1 MASSH
6 ERAVRESGVTLLE
19 LLITI
24 SIVMV
29 LASVAMPLS
38 KMVGKRTHEL
48 ELRQELR
55 RVRTAI
61 DQFKTDWNRE
71 GENLIGPLCVKNKL
85 TCKEVSGLSGYPA
98 SMNVLLQVELTGEQ
112 ATISEKFIRRY
123 LRKVPIDPMTGKS
136 DWRFRCYSDPVDS
149 VSWCGQDVYDLSS
162 SSDAIALDGTKIK
175 EW

>member
-6 ERAVRESGVTLLE
+6 EGAVRESGVTLLE

-24 SIVMV
+24 SIVMI

-55 RVRTAI
+55 RVRAAI

-71 GENLIGPLCVKNKL
+71 GENLIGSLCLKNRL
-85 TCKEVSGLSGYPA
+85 TCKDVSGLSGYPK
-98 SMNVLLQVELTGEQ
+98 SVEVLLQVELTGEQ

-123 LRKVPIDPMTGKS
+123 LRKIPIDPITS
-136 DWRFRCYSDPVDS
+136 NADWRFRCYGDPVDS
-149 VSWCGQDVYDLSS
+149 ESWCGQDVYDLSS
-162 SSDAIALDGTKIK
+162 RSDAIALDGTKFR

>member
-1 MASSH
+1 M
-6 ERAVRESGVTLLE
+6 RESGVTLLE

-24 SIVMV
+24 SIVMI

-71 GENLIGPLCVKNKL
+71 GENFIGPLCIKNRL
-85 TCKEVSGLSGYPA
+85 TCSDVSGISGYPK
-98 SMNVLLQVELTGEQ
+98 SLNILLEVELTGGQ
-112 ATISEKFIRRY
+112 ATISDKFIRRY
-123 LRKVPIDPMTGKS
+123 LRKIPTDPITGKA

-149 VSWCGQDVYDLSS
+149 ESWCGQDVYDLSS
-162 SSDAIALDGTKIK
+162 SSDAIALDGTKFK

>member
-1 MASSH
+1 M
-6 ERAVRESGVTLLE
+6 RESGVTLLE
-19 LLITI
+19 LLITV
-24 SIVMV
+24 SIVMI

-55 RVRTAI
+55 RVRAAI

-71 GENLIGPLCVKNKL
+71 GENLIGSLCLKNRL
-85 TCKEVSGLSGYPA
+85 TCKDVSGLSGYPK
-98 SMNVLLQVELTGEQ
+98 SVEVLLQVELTGEQ

-123 LRKVPIDPMTGKS
+123 LRKIPIDPITSKA
-136 DWRFRCYSDPVDS
+136 DWRFRCYGDPVDGE
-149 VSWCGQDVYDLSS
+149 SWCGQDVYDLSS
-162 SSDAIALDGTKIK
+162 RSDAIALDGTKFR